1 MTAAAPLPRLPLGMF
16 ETIVWATDGSDLA
29 DGALEHVV
37 ELART
42 HRSRIFAV
50 HANELLVGRYGGAP
64 LSADEPEMREKIAQ
78 QVEELQ
84 AAGFDAELEIR
95 SGSHDVATLIA
106 RAADDVHADLIVV
119 GTHGHGGLVV
129 ALMGSVARGL
139 CHQAHQPVLVVPPPR
154 KVTTG

>member
-1 MTAAAPLPRLPLGMF
+1 MF
-16 ETIVWATDGSDLA
+16 ETIVWATDGSELA

-37 ELART
+37 ALAKA
-42 HRSRIFAV
+42 HGSKIVAV

-64 LSADEPEMREKIAQ
+64 ISSDEPEMREKIAH

-84 AAGFDAELEIR
+84 GAGFEAELEIR

-106 RAADDVHADLIVV
+106 RAADDVGADLIVV
-119 GTHGHGGLVV
+119 GTHGHGGLAA

-139 CHQAHQPVLVVPPPR
+139 CHRANQPVLVVPPPR
-154 KVTTG
+154 TTA

>member
-1 MTAAAPLPRLPLGMF
+1 MF
-16 ETIVWATDGSDLA
+16 ETIVWATDGSELA

-42 HRSRIFAV
+42 HRSKIVAV

-64 LSADEPEMREKIAQ
+64 IPADEPEMREKIAQ

-84 AAGFDAELEIR
+84 AAGFDAELEMR

-119 GTHGHGGLVV
+119 GTHGHGNLAA

-139 CHQAHQPVLVVPPPR
+139 CHRAHQPVLVVPPPR
-154 KVTTG
+154 KVEAG